1 MTDITLR
8 NDIRSGDLGYI
19 TYLVG
24 DIYAREYGM
33 GLLNDIEM
41 ATFLLHFVQH
51 RNPAK
56 ERIWIAE
63 TEGQRVGSIII
74 YQEAPDIAHLRTL
87 ILHPSVRGR
96 GLGRR
101 LMQEAIAFCR
111 ETGYRKIKLE
121 TFDELLAALYLY
133 ETFGF
138 RQTGER
144 FHAEWGRPV
153 REVQFELILSD
164 NDDN

>member
-8 NDIRSGDLGYI
+8 NDIRPGDLGYI

-33 GLLNDIEM
+33 GLLNDLEM
-41 ATFLLHFVQH
+41 ATFLIHFVQH
-51 RNPAK
+51 QNPTN

-63 TEGQRVGSIII
+63 MQNQMVGTIII
-74 YQEAPDIAHLRTL
+74 YQEAPGIAHLRTL
-87 ILHPSVRGR
+87 ILHPSVRKR

-101 LMQEAIAFCR
+101 LMQEAIQFCR

-121 TFDELLAALYLY
+121 TFDELLAALHLY

-138 RQTGER
+138 QQTGER
-144 FHAEWGRPV
+144 FHAEWGRLV
-153 REVQFELILSD
+153 REIQFELILSD
-164 NDDN
+164 NDDD